1 MIGDL
6 SSYHV
11 SDNARLLN
19 SNLIGWYYAGQK
31 IDAVLKVN
39 NYECRMSLSLK
50 SSAEIQVESG
60 ERFIISSDDDY
71 MPVRFQPRAAKA
83 HINLQKLE
91 DNYHER

>member
-6 SSYHV
+6 SSYYA

-19 SNLIGWYYAGQK
+19 SNLVGWYYIGQK
-31 IDAVLKVN
+31 IISIIKVN
-39 NYECRMSLSLK
+39 NYECRATFSLEST
-50 SSAEIQVESG
+50 AHIQVESG
-60 ERFIISSDDDY
+60 ERFIINSNDPV
-71 MPVRFQPRAAKA
+71 MPVRFKPRAAKA

>member
-6 SSYHV
+6 SGYHV

-19 SNLIGWYYAGQK
+19 SNLVGWYYSGQK
-31 IDAVLKVN
+31 IVSVLRVVN
-39 NYECRMSLSLK
+39 YVCRASLSLK
-50 SSAEIQVESG
+50 SAAHIKFESG
-60 ERFIISSDDDY
+60 ESCIINSDDDY